1 MLTARTGGRFPGIPR
16 QPARINPEAALG
28 CHVRGAAG
36 HDRCAAIRAA
46 RLLVQGENRV
56 EAVRL
61 AQQALGDPCCRDN
74 LRCVWHAVLTLIE
87 ADEVAWADYHT
98 CQLHGLPRWRGDP
111 IAAAVFDLLMGRISF
126 LVGDV
131 AGARDAFERLLA
143 DESHPAT
150 RVLAVAWLVELHLYV
165 GDLDSAT
172 RVLARLGYAAA
183 PPDQLPLT
191 GRAQLLLVRGVVAV
205 ASGRSAEGFQDL
217 VACGRTAARTGLANP
232 AVLPWRGHAACEAAA
247 LGQRERA
254 QDLAYDQL
262 AGARAWGAP
271 RGIGSALVV
280 TALTETGQRCAEL
293 AREAVDLLE
302 VAHARSSL
310 PVALTVLGIHV
321 ARAGDDRLGAHRM
334 LVRARELAGECGIS
348 YWADRAAAELSGFE
362 RASELTS
369 QEKRVAKLAIAGFKN
384 RQIAD
389 QLSLTRRTVE
399 FHLSSVYRKLGISS
413 RRDLSQCL

>member
-1 MLTARTGGRFPGIPR
+1 MGSRSPAVGLWTAASSVWLRYREAGPGEEVNVNNFGLRHACGRAPRMLTARTGGRFPGIPR

-98 CQLHGLPRWRGDP
+98 CQLHGLPRWRGNP

-165 GDLDSAT
+165 GDL
-172 RVLARLGYAAA
+172 
-183 PPDQLPLT
+183 
-191 GRAQLLLVRGVVAV
+191 
-205 ASGRSAEGFQDL
+205 
-217 VACGRTAARTGLANP
+217 
-232 AVLPWRGHAACEAAA
+232 
-247 LGQRERA
+247 
-254 QDLAYDQL
+254 
-262 AGARAWGAP
+262 
-271 RGIGSALVV
+271 
-280 TALTETGQRCAEL
+280 
-293 AREAVDLLE
+293 
-302 VAHARSSL
+302 
-310 PVALTVLGIHV
+310 
-321 ARAGDDRLGAHRM
+321 
-334 LVRARELAGECGIS
+334 
-348 YWADRAAAELSGFE
+348 
-362 RASELTS
+362 
-369 QEKRVAKLAIAGFKN
+369 
-384 RQIAD
+384 
-389 QLSLTRRTVE
+389 
-399 FHLSSVYRKLGISS
+399 
-413 RRDLSQCL
+413 